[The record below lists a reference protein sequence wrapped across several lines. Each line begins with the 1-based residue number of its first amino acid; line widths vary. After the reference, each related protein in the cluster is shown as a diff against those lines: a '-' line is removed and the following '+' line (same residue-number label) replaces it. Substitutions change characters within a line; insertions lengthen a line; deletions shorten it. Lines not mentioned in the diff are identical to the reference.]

1 VHWGYFAI
9 KMEIRDVIRM
19 RPNEVVVIKHKIM
32 FEKLEQYNQIK
43 NELPEVGLHRY
54 TKGRL
59 YKPICQK

>member
-1 VHWGYFAI
+1 
-9 KMEIRDVIRM
+9 M